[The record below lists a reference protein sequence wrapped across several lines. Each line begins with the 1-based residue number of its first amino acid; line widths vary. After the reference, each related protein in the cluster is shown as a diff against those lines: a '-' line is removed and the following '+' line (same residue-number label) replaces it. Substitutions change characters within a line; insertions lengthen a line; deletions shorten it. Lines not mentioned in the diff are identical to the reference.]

1 MPAKPVRILWS
12 NVCVA
17 ILYKLKFN
25 QTVTTIPTAGF
36 NVECLIH
43 KNIKFHVWDK
53 IRPLWRHYHTG
64 TKALIFVVDSQD
76 RDRLHEARVELHRI
90 LTARELQDAILLV
103 FANKQ
108 DLRQSMTTR
117 EVEERLGLDKFAGR
131 VWTVMGSCAT
141 SGDGLMEGLN
151 WLAENIR
158 TPRTRPAGP
167 DVSDS
172 EGSTSAPDPVVVSSP

>member
-1 MPAKPVRILWS
+1 
-12 NVCVA
+12 
-17 ILYKLKFN
+17 
-25 QTVTTIPTAGF
+25 
-36 NVECLIH
+36 
-43 KNIKFHVWDK
+43 
-53 IRPLWRHYHTG
+53 LWRHYHTG

-108 DLRQSMTTR
+108 DLKQSMTTR
-117 EVEERLGLDKFAGR
+117 EVEERLGLDKFPER
-131 VWTVMGSCAT
+131 VWMVMGSCAT

-158 TPRTRPAGP
+158 APRTRSAGP

-172 EGSTSAPDPVVVSSP
+172 EGSTNAAGPGGSANAGGSEGLTNAGGSEGVTNAVVPPSASS